1 MDSRPLTQDV
11 HVKRRSIFDNR
22 VTGVVSTLC
31 ATAQLDA
38 AAGDDIDDFALAFIT
53 PLRAEDDGRHD
64 LQSIDDG
71 GGCSVGFS
79 SILLFGEGCGNESRW
94 PITVDD
100 VVATSARPK
109 PTQRRV
115 RSVSGKRQ

>member
-1 MDSRPLTQDV
+1 
-11 HVKRRSIFDNR
+11 
-22 VTGVVSTLC
+22 VSTLC

-38 AAGDDIDDFALAFIT
+38 AAGDDIDDFALAFVT
-53 PLRAEDDGRHD
+53 PLRAEDDSRHD

-79 SILLFGEGCGNESRW
+79 SISLFGGGCGNESRW